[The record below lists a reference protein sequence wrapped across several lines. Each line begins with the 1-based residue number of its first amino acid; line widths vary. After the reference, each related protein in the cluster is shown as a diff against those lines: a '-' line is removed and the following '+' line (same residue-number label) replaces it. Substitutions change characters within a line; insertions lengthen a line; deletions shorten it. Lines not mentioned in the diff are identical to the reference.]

1 MSAPPPPAAAPFAAQ
16 GSGEPLFSG
25 RCAVVTGGGTGL
37 GLEIA
42 RGLAHLGARVIVAS
56 RTPDH
61 HEALLAEAAERAWTV
76 ESRALDVRRADQV
89 DELAASL
96 AREGQPA
103 DLLVNNAA
111 GNFVCPAE
119 RMAPRAWRSV
129 LGIALDGTFYCSRSF
144 GRRMLKHGGGQILNV
159 VASYVKEGMPGVAH
173 SAAAKAGVLSLTKS
187 LAAEWAGRGV
197 RVNAIA
203 PGPFDTEG
211 ASANLWPEPEQ
222 AEAIRGRIPLGR
234 FADTGEVAAQCVW
247 LLSPASS
254 YITGECL
261 FVEGGLTLGK
271 SLWDEHARPRRRR
284 AGESS

>member
-1 MSAPPPPAAAPFAAQ
+1 MDATPPPAARWLPADCFAGQ
-16 GSGEPLFSG
+16 H
-25 RCAVVTGGGTGL
+25 AVVTGGGTGL

-42 RGLAHLGARVIVAS
+42 RGLAALGAHVVVAS
-56 RTPDH
+56 RSTEH
-61 HEALLAEAAERAWTV
+61 HQELALEAAAEGWAF
-76 ESRALDVRRADQV
+76 ESHALDVREPDQV
-89 DELAASL
+89 DALAAEL
-96 AREGQPA
+96 CKRHGRVE
-103 DLLVNNAA
+103 LLINNAA

-119 RMAPRAWRSV
+119 RMAARAWRSV
-129 LGIALDGTFYCSRSF
+129 LGIALDGSFYCSRSF
-144 GRRMLKHGGGQILNV
+144 GRRMLKAGGGQILNV

-222 AEAIRGRIPLGR
+222 VEAIKARIPLGR
-234 FADTGEVAAQCVW
+234 FADTGEVAAQALW

-261 FVEGGLTLGK
+261 YVEGGLTLGQ
-271 SLWDEHARPRRRR
+271 SLWSAGARPRRRR
-284 AGESS
+284 AEDPS